1 MKTMK
6 RVCALLLAFSM
17 VLSVGT
23 VGVSA
28 ATENDLLTTDFSLA
42 ISEVDKTLTV
52 ALNCSKDISGFNSG
66 SGDMSIKDSSGN
78 DVARYFTLTAITAG
92 ELLDMTKV
100 INTSHWGA
108 SAEDYENGDSMEAGT
123 WVTYTYTV
131 SDVIP
136 DDTYTFTM
144 TLGDDFSDIEWQ
156 MYSCN
161 EGVVTANYV
170 VGNPAEDNSTGYE
183 IYYTLDKSGENDDA
197 FKDHEVTD
205 QVTAEIFLVSNEAD
219 VTVQA
224 YDIYLTYDDGLVF
237 NELDGMDGKPY
248 TADAADVTDVAE
260 QGDKVAHIQLVANT
274 TTYSLEKGKA
284 QSLGKV
290 VFDFA
295 EDAVYGV
302 DYKISL
308 TDGEDQED
316 VTNIAIGGE
325 TEGDKKSYYPVT
337 IDTIDG
343 VTYSGAEIVTKYDV
357 TFDTDGGSTV
367 VAQEVGHNLFA
378 EKPEDPSKANHTF
391 AGWYTDD
398 TFATEFVFNATKITE
413 DTVIYAKW
421 TKNTVTI
428 TWKNGNTVLDTN
440 EIDAGNA
447 PSYTGATPTKDA
459 DAQYTYTFA
468 GWSAT
473 DGGAKLDTLPAA
485 TENAIY
491 YAVFSTVTNK
501 YTVTWYDDEGN
512 VLRPDENVEYGTTPS
527 YGSNPSKA
535 ETAEYTYT
543 FAGWSATKGGDVLD
557 PLPPVD
563 GPEAYYAIFTA
574 EKQEYEVTYDAG
586 EHGTLEGDTGETVK
600 YGENPTTAPAV
611 KPADGYTFT
620 GWSNGTT
627 TSDKLTDFEIEDT
640 TTLTAQY
647 EAVSYKITLDP
658 AGGAVADGKTNIDY
672 TIESTDMLPAA
683 TKTGYAFNGWKLET
697 TVDGWEAK
705 TYAANT
711 AVTGKWGNVTLVAQ
725 WVEDAHDVKQSGD
738 VKNGEATPDENS
750 AKEGDT
756 VTVTVTPAEG
766 YKFDEEKNEVTYT
779 YTDADDN
786 KETVTIPVTDD
797 DGDGVYTG
805 TFEMPDYAVEINATF
820 TAINYTVEV
829 TDPAN
834 GTVTATPTTAIIG
847 TEITLTNAPDD
858 GYQWVS
864 YKVTND
870 NTQEEITVNDGKFTM
885 PASNVTVT
893 ATFTGKTYT
902 INYDSNGGTG
912 TTYSTPVTFGT
923 AATLAE
929 NAFTKTGY
937 KFKGWST
944 ATNGEVV
951 TTFNPETY
959 AEEYTL
965 YAVWEA
971 KKVNVTLDYSY
982 EGKDDEVIEVTYD
995 GAYSNLPAA
1004 EREGYTFAG
1013 WYDGKTLVTQETKV
1027 NKDTEHTLTAKW
1039 DLITYT
1045 ITYEENGGTTVA
1057 DGTYNVT
1064 TSVTLP
1070 TEITRAGYEF
1080 KGWYET
1086 ADFTDNATTAIS
1098 VGTTGNKTYYA
1109 KWEALKYTITFVVG
1123 ENGQAIDPVEYDIN
1137 TDITLPAAVSTS
1149 SMYTFKEWK
1158 IDQRNEGWMSET
1170 YNAGVIGSG
1179 HYGNVTLTAVWSQ
1192 TVKYEVE
1199 EYKYAY
1205 DGWYLLRVKDTFA
1218 TDTTQTYKFGE
1229 EVMYYTTDENYRID
1243 ADDAGAFY
1251 LLVSAS
1257 DLNQEKLNSATDK
1270 ALELTAEAY
1279 AKIKPATAERAIIDY
1294 NGDINDDTIL
1304 NIADANIVYQMVE
1317 QASEGNYYS
1326 MDQLKNDRR
1335 LEADMAK
1342 GTTDEGNLHRASI
1355 ADVHAIVNLIN
1366 KAN

>member
-1 MKTMK
+1 MK
-6 RVCALLLAFSM
+6 RRMLSVLLAIAMLMSM
-17 VLSVGT
+17 IPMNAMAETVPEIYIDTTNVGT
-23 VGVSA
+23 LKAGDEFSVS
-28 ATENDLLTTDFSLA
+28 
-42 ISEVDKTLTV
+42 V
-52 ALNCSKDISGFNSG
+52 
-66 SGDMSIKDSSGN
+66 SIKDNPGICLAYLEFDIPSIFTYKSITN
-78 DVARYFTLTAITAG
+78 DSAAATCTYANNKVSWEYTSDFDVDYTQNGSLFTLTFAVNADATNGEYEIGVGKIGDVNENLGNVDGNVSATFRAGKVKVGEIITT
-92 ELLDMTKV
+92 D
-100 INTSHWGA
+100 
-108 SAEDYENGDSMEAGT
+108 
-123 WVTYTYTV
+123 
-131 SDVIP
+131 
-136 DDTYTFTM
+136 
-144 TLGDDFSDIEWQ
+144 
-156 MYSCN
+156 
-161 EGVVTANYV
+161 
-170 VGNPAEDNSTGYE
+170 YE

-205 QVTAEIFLVSNEAD
+205 QVTAEIFLVSNETN

-237 NELDGMDGKPY
+237 NKLDGMKGQPY
-248 TADAADVTDVAE
+248 TANATDVTDVAE
-260 QGDKVAHIQLVANT
+260 QGEKVAHIQLVADT
-274 TTYSLEKGKA
+274 TTYSLEKGVAK
-284 QSLGKV
+284 SLGKV

-295 EDAVYGV
+295 EDAAYDV
-302 DYKISL
+302 DYKIAL
-308 TDGEDQED
+308 TDGEDQEN
-316 VTNIAIGGE
+316 VTNIAIGGA
-325 TEGDKKSYYPVT
+325 TEGDETSYYPVA

-343 VTYSGAEIVTKYDV
+343 VTYSGAEILTKYDV
-357 TFDTDGGSTV
+357 TFDTDEGSAV
-367 VAQEVGHNLFA
+367 DAQEVGHNLLA

-391 AGWYTDD
+391 AGWYTDN
-398 TFATEFVFNATKITE
+398 TFATEFVFNETKITE
-413 DTVIYAKW
+413 NTVIYAKW

-428 TWKNGNTVLDTN
+428 TWKNGNTVLDTD
-440 EIDAGNA
+440 EIDAGNV
-447 PSYTGATPTKDA
+447 PSYSGETPVKA
-459 DAQYTYTFA
+459 SDAQYTYTFA

-473 DGGAKLDTLPAA
+473 DGGEKLETLPAA
-485 TENAIY
+485 TVNTTY
-491 YAVFSTVTNK
+491 YAVFSTMTNN
-501 YTVTWYDDEGN
+501 YTVTWYNEDGTE
-512 VLRPDENVEYGTTPS
+512 LRQDTVAYGTAPS
-527 YGSNPSKA
+527 YGSDPTKA
-535 ETAEYTYT
+535 ETAEFTYT
-543 FAGWSATKGGDVLD
+543 FAGWSATMGGQVIET
-557 PLPPVD
+557 LPAVD
-563 GPEAYYAIFTA
+563 GAETYYAIFTP
-574 EKQEYEVTYDAG
+574 VTRSYDVKYAAG
-586 EHGTLEGDTGETVK
+586 AHGALDSQKTVTVK
-600 YGENPTTAPAV
+600 YGDTPKEAPEV
-611 KPADGYTFT
+611 IVNDGYKFI
-620 GWSNGTT
+620 GWFDGTK
-627 TSDKLTDFEIEDT
+627 TSENLSDFVIHGT

-658 AGGAVADGKTNIDY
+658 AGGAVADDKNVIDY
-672 TIESTDMLPAA
+672 TIESNDKLPAA

-697 TVDGWEAK
+697 TVDGWEAN

-725 WVEDAHDVKQSGD
+725 WVEDAHDVMQSGD
-738 VKNGEATPDENS
+738 LKNGVAKPNVNT
-750 AKEGDT
+750 AKEGDN

-766 YKFDEEKNEVTYT
+766 YEFNEEENNVTYT
-779 YTDADDN
+779 YTDADGN
-786 KETVTIPVTDD
+786 ENTETITVTDD

-820 TAINYTVEV
+820 TAINYTVAV

-834 GTVTATPTTAIIG
+834 GTVTANLTTAIVG
-847 TEITLTNAPDD
+847 TEITLTNTPDD

-864 YKVTND
+864 YKVIND
-870 NTQEEITVNDGKFTM
+870 TTQEEITVNDGKFTM

-902 INYDSNGGTG
+902 INYVSNGGTG
-912 TTYSTPVTFGT
+912 TTNSTSATFGT

-929 NAFTKTGY
+929 NAFAKTGY

-959 AEEYTL
+959 VQEYTL

-982 EGKDDEVIEVTYD
+982 EGQDDEVIEVTYD
-995 GAYSNLPAA
+995 GTYSNLPTA
-1004 EREGYTFAG
+1004 EREGYTFEG
-1013 WYDGKTLVTQETKV
+1013 WFDGEILVTQETEV
-1027 NKDTEHTLTAKW
+1027 NKETEHTLTAKW
-1039 DLITYT
+1039 DLINYT
-1045 ITYEENGGTTVA
+1045 ITYEENGGTIVA

-1080 KGWYET
+1080 KGWYAM
-1086 ADFTDNATTAIS
+1086 ADFSDNATTAIS
-1098 VGTTGNKTYYA
+1098 VGTTGDKTYHA

-1123 ENGQAIDPVEYDIN
+1123 ENGQAIDSVEYDIN
-1137 TDITLPAAVSTS
+1137 TDITLPAAESTNP
-1149 SMYTFKEWK
+1149 MYTFKEWK
-1158 IDQRNEGWMSET
+1158 IDQRNEGWKTET

-1205 DGWYLLRVKDTFA
+1205 DGWYLLRVKDTFG